1 MQFTLHHK
9 TDDGGMVYNARHL
22 NKMNN
27 RFREEVENVL
37 QMLGNEFDSHKLIKL
52 YTIMF
57 PVSYLDMLAKHHD
70 VATTN
75 SVIANQL
82 RTYDKT
88 LNICRVDYVDSEDI
102 FGNVVNN
109 TLWQKTNSN
118 N

>member
-1 MQFTLHHK
+1 
-9 TDDGGMVYNARHL
+9 
-22 NKMNN
+22 MND

-37 QMLGNEFDSHKLIKL
+37 QMLGNEFDSHKFIKL

-57 PVSYLDMLAKHHD
+57 PVSYLDMLAKYHD
-70 VATTN
+70 AATTN

-82 RTYDKT
+82 RTYDTT
-88 LNICRVDYVDSEDI
+88 LNIYRVDYVDSEDI